1 MTFDYRKQYQEYR
14 QYIDS
19 IVEKAKIPA
28 TRVSLAVVG
37 TIAFSGFLAVFAL
50 RPTLITVA
58 GLWKEINTE
67 KEIIVGLNKKLE
79 LLQTAKQNYEKVSS
93 KLYLLDMAIPKTIEV
108 ENMAKDLELLASEN
122 SLITLEFR
130 EGNFWLLLS
139 QSVNN
144 SSISISGLDAIMSI
158 GGQEPQIRNFVGN
171 LEKLGRM
178 VKIQS
183 MTIRSVPSSERT
195 QRPYPVYATL
205 GITIFTSQPGLLE
218 APPVESQIKDQL

>member
-14 QYIDS
+14 QYIES
-19 IVEKAKIPA
+19 IVEKAKTSA

-67 KEIIVGLNKKLE
+67 KEIIIGLDRKLK
-79 LLQTAKQNYEKVSS
+79 LLQTAKQNYDKASS
-93 KLYLLDMAIPKTIEV
+93 KLYLLNRAIPKTIEV
-108 ENMAKDLELLASEN
+108 ENMAKDLELLASAN
-122 SLITLEFR
+122 GLSTLEFR
-130 EGNFWLLLS
+130 EGNFWLLS
-139 QSVNN
+139 PQPTDN
-144 SSISISGLDAIMSI
+144 SLISIFGLDATMLV

-183 MTIRSVPSSERT
+183 ITIRSVPESERT
-195 QRPYPVYATL
+195 QRPYSVYATL
-205 GITIFTSQPGLLE
+205 GITMFTSQQGVLG

>member
-108 ENMAKDLELLASEN
+108 ENMAKDLELLAWPRAAN
-122 SLITLEFR
+122 QEFC
-130 EGNFWLLLS
+130 W
-139 QSVNN
+139 
-144 SSISISGLDAIMSI
+144 
-158 GGQEPQIRNFVGN
+158 
-171 LEKLGRM
+171 
-178 VKIQS
+178 
-183 MTIRSVPSSERT
+183 
-195 QRPYPVYATL
+195 
-205 GITIFTSQPGLLE
+205 
-218 APPVESQIKDQL
+218 